1 MALALVLGLALPAA
15 AQDYARGYVAYNR
28 GDYATALRE
37 LRPLAE
43 RGRGSAQYF
52 LGEMYAKGRGVKQDY
67 SQAVKW
73 YRAAAVQ
80 RVTYAQVSL
89 GLMYRRGKGVP
100 QDNVAAY
107 IWYGLAARRGVTR
120 AKNHLRRI
128 AAIMTK
134 EEIGEA
140 RRRAGLW
147 RRKHE

>member
-1 MALALVLGLALPAA
+1 MALALVLLLALPAA

-28 GDYATALRE
+28 GDYATALKE

-52 LGEMYAKGRGVKQDY
+52 LGEMYAKGRGVKRDY

-80 RVTYAQVSL
+80 RVTYAQLSL
-89 GLMYRRGKGVP
+89 GLMYRRGKGVR
-100 QDNVAAY
+100 QDNIAAY
-107 IWYGLAARRGVTR
+107 MWYSLAARRGVRR
-120 AKNHLRRI
+120 AKKYLRRI
-128 AAIMTK
+128 VTIMTK

-140 RRRAGLW
+140 RMRARLW
-147 RRKHE
+147 WQEHK